1 MEIKVLIVDDEK
13 LERVLIKRGF
23 PWEDHGFSVIGEASS
38 GMEALEFIKYRKPQL
53 VLTDISMPHM
63 DGLELAER
71 ISALDES
78 IHVIMITGYRE
89 FEYARRAVKLG
100 VEDFLLKPIDMNEL
114 KEITLKIREKIIK
127 EKDRKNEVEMLKQSV
142 SADQDILMESF
153 FQRLVEKRTSEEE
166 AAKKAPCLWL

>member
-23 PWEDHGFSVIGEASS
+23 PWEDYGFSVIGEVSS
-38 GMEALEFIKYRKPQL
+38 GTEALEFIKYRKPEL
-53 VLTDISMPHM
+53 VLTDINMPHM
-63 DGLELAER
+63 DGLELAEH

-114 KEITLKIREKIIK
+114 MEIALKIRGKIIK
-127 EKDRKNEVEMLKQSV
+127 EKARRKEVEMLKQSV
-142 SADQDILMESF
+142 SADQDIIMESF
-153 FQRLVEKRTSEEE
+153 FQRLVEKRRKSFLPMT
-166 AAKKAPCLWL
+166 AKRC